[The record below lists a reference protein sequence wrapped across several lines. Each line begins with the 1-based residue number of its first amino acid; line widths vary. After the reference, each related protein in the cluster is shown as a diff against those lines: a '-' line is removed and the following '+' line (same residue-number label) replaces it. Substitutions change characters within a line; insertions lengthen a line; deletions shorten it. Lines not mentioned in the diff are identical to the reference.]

1 MSSISKD
8 KKKKIKKNE
17 YNKDSVFDKFDISE
31 LIKNDLIIP
40 KIPLENFF
48 YQNELAKLLDNS
60 NNSQISK
67 ISVSPKENLDEIISK
82 INDNNFGIHI
92 DELILTFPNDYKIP
106 FIDLYTPIELIGQGG
121 FGVVI
126 SVIDR
131 KKNIKLAA
139 KIISKTLHEEEFYL
153 IEAELLQKLNHEKI
167 LKFYDV
173 INNDD
178 YLYIF
183 TDLCE
188 GGSLKD
194 FIISRYNDKNKY
206 LLKDSECSIII
217 KNILQGIEYLSQN
230 GVIHRDLKPENIMF
244 KKKDDLNSLVIC
256 DYYVYFRI
264 WRKSSFIIET

>member
-92 DELILTFPNDYKIP
+92 DELILTFPNDYKVP
-106 FIDLYTPIELIGQGG
+106 FIKLYTPIELIGQGG

-126 SVIDR
+126 SVLDIKSQ
-131 KKNIKLAA
+131 KK
-139 KIISKTLHEEEFYL
+139 
-153 IEAELLQKLNHEKI
+153 
-167 LKFYDV
+167 
-173 INNDD
+173 
-178 YLYIF
+178 
-183 TDLCE
+183 
-188 GGSLKD
+188 
-194 FIISRYNDKNKY
+194 
-206 LLKDSECSIII
+206 
-217 KNILQGIEYLSQN
+217 
-230 GVIHRDLKPENIMF
+230 
-244 KKKDDLNSLVIC
+244 
-256 DYYVYFRI
+256 
-264 WRKSSFIIET
+264 

>member
-48 YQNELAKLLDNS
+48 YKKELAELLDNS

-92 DELILTFPNDYKIP
+92 DELILTFPNDYKVP
-106 FIDLYTPIELIGQGG
+106 FIKLYTPIELIGQGG

-126 SVIDR
+126 SVLDIKSQ
-131 KKNIKLAA
+131 KK
-139 KIISKTLHEEEFYL
+139 
-153 IEAELLQKLNHEKI
+153 
-167 LKFYDV
+167 
-173 INNDD
+173 
-178 YLYIF
+178 
-183 TDLCE
+183 
-188 GGSLKD
+188 
-194 FIISRYNDKNKY
+194 
-206 LLKDSECSIII
+206 
-217 KNILQGIEYLSQN
+217 
-230 GVIHRDLKPENIMF
+230 
-244 KKKDDLNSLVIC
+244 
-256 DYYVYFRI
+256 
-264 WRKSSFIIET
+264 